1 MAKNAWYSNWQQK
14 TTKDTTILR
23 SEFRLVE
30 ARSAMW
36 AAKFKC
42 RRIHK
47 CYETILCF
55 PNLPLYEKK
64 KNIYEKFRGP
74 FEHAP
79 GAPPLKSA
87 SDDPTPRQAIIDPM
101 FNQRGN
107 PRITTRRM
115 ISESTLDE
123 TVNRRRVERVGPLEV
138 AGLNE
143 RLTIFNSSSGS
154 SVRITFYQSLEQRRG
169 GKPALTARLLRWM
182 RSLLRSPYAHGARPS
197 TARVVDS

>member
-1 MAKNAWYSNWQQK
+1 MPGIPIGNKKQQK
-14 TTKDTTILR
+14 TQRSSGANLDWLRPVAQCEPPNSNAEEFINVMKLYYVSLTFHYTK
-23 SEFRLVE
+23 
-30 ARSAMW
+30 
-36 AAKFKC
+36 
-42 RRIHK
+42 
-47 CYETILCF
+47 
-55 PNLPLYEKK
+55 KK

-101 FNQRGN
+101 FNQQGN
-107 PRITTRRM
+107 PRIKTRRM

-169 GKPALTARLLRWM
+169 GKPALTARLLR
-182 RSLLRSPYAHGARPS
+182 
-197 TARVVDS
+197 